1 MAATRAGDERGV
13 AEPVDDRA
21 DTPTGTKG
29 IAAGVE

>member
-1 MAATRAGDERGV
+1 MTAARAGDERGV

-21 DTPTGTKG
+21 DAPTGTEG